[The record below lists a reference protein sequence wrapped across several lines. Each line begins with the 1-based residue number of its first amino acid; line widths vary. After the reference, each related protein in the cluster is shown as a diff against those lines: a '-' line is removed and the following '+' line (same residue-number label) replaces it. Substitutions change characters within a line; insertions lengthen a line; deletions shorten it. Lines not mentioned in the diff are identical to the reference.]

1 MTWGDPGRLR
11 AYTAAT
17 TARVGSSDGR
27 LATYRQAIA
36 RLHAAPSD
44 LPVAV
49 PDRSPGIA
57 QDLARLRAVDQQP
70 ARFATALLLADRV
83 AFPGAPAAPSGPRE
97 RSWSRPATSGALAEV
112 LATQLV
118 ARLQELLAADA
129 ELPAIYD
136 ELASVLSQL
145 QDPAL
150 AAAVHGRWSADD
162 LLALLQLAFDA
173 QLVKHD
179 PTAAGHAWFVDRDPM
194 VDLLAPLGRSFEA
207 AAARG
212 AISEAFLERLFSASP
227 PGELG
232 WPGTTLLV
240 SQLLV
245 YGDPLGAG
253 DAAVTA
259 AFAAMVLSDHFPA
272 ATRTLHEVG
281 SAYVDPAA
289 TRTLHGVGSA
299 DVDPAAPDLFAGLF
313 HLEHLVGHAAASLAA
328 DPAAAARFLAEGANQ
343 TALLDRAAEGWWL
356 GGRDGASAVLE
367 AGLLVHPQAAG
378 LLDRPLDPRRTDAHA
393 YLSAVRHLVTEVAA
407 RGSVHASAARG
418 LGIVLA
424 PHHDSVRGQ
433 ARDATHDD
441 LLRVDADTHRDYLTN
456 VAAHDAG
463 LAALQE
469 TFAGWTAALYLE
481 WAAPL
486 SATSHLTEV
495 PSGFLFDTKGLV
507 DTYRL
512 LEEALHVANVR
523 HEERSALLLGAID
536 RAGGLARSHLVRRAG
551 MPGGP
556 VSFLAG
562 EAVSFTTRHVTG
574 WAEDRVLA
582 TGPMDLADFRTGLAH
597 TLPQLTVAVLLDA
610 VPDEDRAALVPVE
623 PGPRPHTTERGAS
636 VWERL
641 AFWSEPDLA
650 VTEQVDLGRWPPE
663 VLDGWLDDNVAASD
677 PPPGATPRDWWLNVI
692 VSDVRKGFEEP
703 IR

>member
-1 MTWGDPGRLR
+1 MTWGDPGRLH

-17 TARVGSSDGR
+17 TARVGISDGR
-27 LATYRQAIA
+27 LATYRQTVA

-49 PDRSPGIA
+49 PDRSPAIA
-57 QDLARLRAVDQQP
+57 DDLAQLRAVDQQP
-70 ARFATALLLADRV
+70 ARFAAALLLVDRV
-83 AFPGAPAAPSGPRE
+83 APPGPPASPAPAPAPTRVPTRVPSSQPTTSTALVEAR
-97 RSWSRPATSGALAEV
+97 ATE
-112 LATQLV
+112 LV
-118 ARLQELLAADA
+118 DRLHELLTADA
-129 ELPAIYD
+129 ELPELYD
-136 ELASVLSQL
+136 DLAAVLSQL
-145 QDPAL
+145 EDPAL
-150 AAAVHGRWSADD
+150 AAAVQGRWSVDD
-162 LLALLQLAFDA
+162 LLALLQLVFDA
-173 QLVKHD
+173 QFVKHD
-179 PTAAGHAWFVDRDPM
+179 PTAAGHAWIVDREPM
-194 VDLLAPLGRSFEA
+194 VDLLAPLGRSFESA
-207 AAARG
+207 VARG
-212 AISEAFLERLFSASP
+212 AISEAFVERLLSAPP

-259 AFAAMVLSDHFPA
+259 AFAAIVLGDHFP
-272 ATRTLHEVG
+272 
-281 SAYVDPAA
+281 DA

-299 DVDPAAPDLFAGLF
+299 YVDPAAPDLFAGLF
-313 HLEHLVGHAAASLAA
+313 HLEHLVGHAAAALAA
-328 DPAAAARFLAEGANQ
+328 DPAAAARFLAEGTNQ

-356 GGRDGASAVLE
+356 GGRDGASEVLE
-367 AGLLVHPQAAG
+367 AGLLVHPRAAG
-378 LLDRPLDPRRTDAHA
+378 VFDRPLDPRHADARA
-393 YLSAVRHLVTEVAA
+393 YLSAMRHLVADVAA

-418 LGIVLA
+418 LGLVLA
-424 PHHDSVRGQ
+424 PQHDSVRGQ
-433 ARDATHDD
+433 ARDATRDD
-441 LLRVDADTHRDYLTN
+441 LLRVDADTYRDYLTN

-486 SATSHLTEV
+486 SGTSHLTEV

-512 LEEALHVANVR
+512 LEEGLHAANVR

-536 RAGGLARSHLVRRAG
+536 RAGGLARSHLVRRGG
-551 MPGGP
+551 MSGGP

-562 EAVSFTTRHVTG
+562 EAVSFTTRQVTG
-574 WAEDRVLA
+574 WAQDRVLA

-641 AFWSEPDLA
+641 AFWSEPDLT
-650 VTEQVDLGRWPPE
+650 VSEEVELGRWPPD
-663 VLDGWLDDNVAASD
+663 VLDGWLDENVAASD

-692 VSDVRKGFEEP
+692 VSDVRKGFDEP